1 MAAPEQPGG
10 SAETRIGLL
19 IVLCLAGL
27 AGAVDACGFFIL
39 KDLYVSF
46 MSGNTTSMAAALAK
60 GDLARVRLIAGIIGA
75 FVTGVAVGTVLGV
88 LAGRRHAPVGILAVA
103 GVLTV
108 PVAAASWSIP
118 AMTFAMGMLN
128 ATIHQAGPVEVS
140 LTYITGTLA
149 KLGKGIGLLLCGR
162 VRDLTWLEQAVPFL
176 GLVAGAALATFSFTR
191 IGAETMVALPV
202 IAVLV
207 AAATWFAEP
216 AVH

>member
-1 MAAPEQPGG
+1 MVLERPDSTADTP
-10 SAETRIGLL
+10 IGLL
-19 IVLCLAGL
+19 IVLGLAGL

-60 GDLARVRLIAGIIGA
+60 GDLARVRLIAGIIAA
-75 FVTGVAVGTVLGV
+75 FVTGVAAGTVLGV
-88 LAGRRHAPVGILAVA
+88 LAGRRHVPIGILTVA
-103 GVLTV
+103 GVLAV
-108 PVAAASWSIP
+108 PIMAAAWSIT

-162 VRDLTWLEQAVPFL
+162 VRDLAWLEQTVPFL
-176 GLVAGAALATFSFTR
+176 GLVAGAAVATFAVTR
-191 IGAETMVALPV
+191 FGADTMLALPV
-202 IAVLV
+202 IAVLIATV
-207 AAATWFAEP
+207 TWFAEP
-216 AVH
+216 PVH